1 MATLAADSKR
11 DYDLSVT
18 REEVDY
24 NAVASDIIYEGAAC
38 TMASGADDIGPL
50 NTADVFVGFALRRTD
65 NSSGAAGDKTVRVA
79 TKGVLRGLAVTSA
92 TANTAPGTA
101 VFASDDDTFTLAST
115 GNLQIGTVRKG
126 TGAGTADVRFEGAG
140 VRSV

>member
-101 VFASDDDTFTLAST
+101 VFASDDDTFTLV
-115 GNLQIGTVRKG
+115 QHRQP
-126 TGAGTADVRFEGAG
+126 ADRDGPQGHRGGHRGCALRG
-140 VRSV
+140 RRGP